1 MTQTQKTTPEAKKK
15 KKKSKTKN
23 FLVNILTL
31 KSDPIVLSLETR
43 SEASWVALAVSL
55 TSPPWLSS
63 TIASMLPEP
72 HGCLG
77 LEIRKE
83 AERREKG
90 RRREGADAWQPQ
102 ERGSG
107 YEGQ

>member
-43 SEASWVALAVSL
+43 PEAGRVGQVLSL
-55 TSPPWLSS
+55 TGAA
-63 TIASMLPEP
+63 TMA
-72 HGCLG
+72 
-77 LEIRKE
+77 E
-83 AERREKG
+83 ARH
-90 RRREGADAWQPQ
+90 
-102 ERGSG
+102 
-107 YEGQ
+107 

>member
-1 MTQTQKTTPEAKKK
+1 
-15 KKKSKTKN
+15 
-23 FLVNILTL
+23 
-31 KSDPIVLSLETR
+31 
-43 SEASWVALAVSL
+43 
-55 TSPPWLSS
+55 
-63 TIASMLPEP
+63 MLPEP